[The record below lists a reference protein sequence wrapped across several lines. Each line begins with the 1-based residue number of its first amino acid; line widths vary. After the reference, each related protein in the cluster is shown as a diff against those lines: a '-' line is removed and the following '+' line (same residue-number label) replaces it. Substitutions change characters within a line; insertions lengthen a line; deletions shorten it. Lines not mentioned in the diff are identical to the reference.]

1 MKLRHLAAALTLALG
16 TAHAAPQSWLHQNLP
31 PQTAAYLRLPNAWFL
46 ETTNSPQAPSTRA
59 TPTANKP
66 PPCAAPSS
74 SACSPCCPEEARAPL
89 QNLQQHLDAPLEIAL
104 LQDKNELNL
113 LIAATAQFADNQ
125 ALQQT
130 LAQTFPAP
138 WQVAPTASNSAA
150 SPPSP
155 TATTPP
161 TSACS
166 SAPASSK
173 TRRTA
178 SNTSAKTAATRPSPH
193 YKPNSTPKPTASTSG
208 STRKTRSSS

>member
-1 MKLRHLAAALTLALG
+1 MNQVQNISFHGQTVPVFSHNKKGHPMKLRHLAAALTLALG

-46 ETTNSPQAPSTRA
+46 ENHKLAASAIYQSDPYKTCNSTSMPHW
-59 TPTANKP
+59 K
-66 PPCAAPSS
+66 
-74 SACSPCCPEEARAPL
+74 SPCCKTKTNSTCSSPPPPNSPMTRHS
-89 QNLQQHLDAPLEIAL
+89 N
-104 LQDKNELNL
+104 K
-113 LIAATAQFADNQ
+113 
-125 ALQQT
+125 
-130 LAQTFPAP
+130 P
-138 WQVAPTASNSAA
+138 WRKPSPRRGKSAPTASNSAA

-193 YKPNSTPKPTASTSG
+193 YKAASIPKPTASTSG